1 MTTVSG
7 STLSDTAVAGTAY
20 ARYAVFSLVATV
32 VYVLAYNFGWQLFRY
47 YPALNRVSL
56 DPLPAKE
63 FGPTMMYY
71 GWIGTA
77 LIAGLVVALIV
88 PSEYAAKLPPAVAWA
103 VPLLLVAFTLV
114 YEKHWFL

>member
-1 MTTVSG
+1 MTQH
-7 STLSDTAVAGTAY
+7 
-20 ARYAVFSLVATV
+20 ARFAVFSLASAF

-47 YPALNRVSL
+47 YPLLNKITIAA
-56 DPLPAKE
+56 LPAKE
-63 FGPTMMYY
+63 SGPTMMYY

-77 LIAGLVVALIV
+77 ALAGLAVALIV
-88 PSEYAAKLPPAVAWA
+88 PNKIAAKLPSATGWV

>member
-1 MTTVSG
+1 MTQH
-7 STLSDTAVAGTAY
+7 
-20 ARYAVFSLVATV
+20 ARFAVFSLVATL

-47 YPALNRVSL
+47 YPLLNQVSIAA
-56 DPLPAKE
+56 LPAKAS
-63 FGPTMMYY
+63 GPTMMYY

-77 LIAGLVVALIV
+77 TLAGLAVALIV
-88 PSEYAAKLPPAVAWA
+88 PAKIAARLPPATGWI